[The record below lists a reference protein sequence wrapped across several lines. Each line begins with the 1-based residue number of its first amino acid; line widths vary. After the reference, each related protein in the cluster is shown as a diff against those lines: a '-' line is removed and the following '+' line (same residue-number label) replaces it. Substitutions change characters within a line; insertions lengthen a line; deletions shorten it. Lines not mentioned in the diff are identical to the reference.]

1 MTVLDPQPILSEADV
16 LLDKAKEELCRPDED
31 VVHYMVCRHAYKAI
45 EKYMAGFLV
54 KNGVRIQN
62 STSINDLLRQCR
74 TIDPAFEKL
83 NLNPLTRAGDPQDLW
98 MNKHTANEFIHLAE
112 QTKNQVGAN

>member
-1 MTVLDPQPILSEADV
+1 MTVLDPQSILSEADV
-16 LLDKAKEELCRPDED
+16 LLEKAKEELCRPDED
-31 VVHYMVCRHAYKAI
+31 VVHYMVCRYAYKAI

-54 KNGVRIQN
+54 RNGIRIHN
-62 STSINDLLRQCR
+62 STSINDLLGQCR
-74 TIDPAFEKL
+74 TINPDFTKL
-83 NLNPLTRAGDPQDLW
+83 NLDPLTRAGDPQDLW